1 MERKFKRFHHLTY
14 TDRLKI
20 EQMHNGRA
28 GIQEIADA
36 LRVNYTT
43 VYRELKRPGVMYEHL
58 NGDYT
63 TDMRYSAD
71 IAQQQYEYG
80 KTAKGRPIKLGN
92 DYALADYIERK
103 IADEGR
109 SPAAV
114 LMDIELEG
122 KQFSVRVCEKTI
134 YNYITNGVFLNI
146 TNKDL
151 PLHGVTKRG
160 YNRVRSASRPPQ
172 GESIERRPEEINQ
185 REEPFHWEM
194 DTVKGKQKT
203 KKCVLTLTERLSRN
217 EITLP
222 MYGATMEN
230 VVAALNG
237 LERKYGV
244 LFSKIFR
251 SITVDNGSE
260 FSDCEGMETSIFGG
274 QRTKMYYCH
283 PYSSYERG
291 SNENLNKMFRRL
303 FPKGTNFDEVPDEE
317 IIAAAD
323 WMNNYPREILGR
335 TTAARV
341 FNEQLAQITA

>member
-20 EQMHNGRA
+20 EQMHNGGA

-63 TDMRYSAD
+63 TDKRYSAD

-151 PLHGVTKRG
+151 PLHGETKRG

-172 GESIERRPEEINQ
+172 GESIEHRPEEINQ

-194 DTVKGKQKT
+194 DTVQLAVYGSLVQSHRIRDVAHLPAIFVQPCDLHAHLVIHDLVFQFSAQPSHSFRPSEH
-203 KKCVLTLTERLSRN
+203 KKISQVEPFRFFLRYILQ
-217 EITLP
+217 
-222 MYGATMEN
+222 
-230 VVAALNG
+230 VAFAKCNTY
-237 LERKYGV
+237 R
-244 LFSKIFR
+244 KIF
-251 SITVDNGSE
+251 
-260 FSDCEGMETSIFGG
+260 
-274 QRTKMYYCH
+274 
-283 PYSSYERG
+283 
-291 SNENLNKMFRRL
+291 
-303 FPKGTNFDEVPDEE
+303 
-317 IIAAAD
+317 
-323 WMNNYPREILGR
+323 
-335 TTAARV
+335 
-341 FNEQLAQITA
+341 QLKNSQTFTP

>member
-20 EQMHNGRA
+20 EQMYNGGA

-43 VYRELKRPGVMYEHL
+43 VYRELKRPGVMYDHL

-63 TDMRYSAD
+63 TDKRYSAD

-151 PLHGVTKRG
+151 PLHGETKRG

-237 LERKYGV
+237 LERK
-244 LFSKIFR
+244 
-251 SITVDNGSE
+251 
-260 FSDCEGMETSIFGG
+260 
-274 QRTKMYYCH
+274 
-283 PYSSYERG
+283 
-291 SNENLNKMFRRL
+291 
-303 FPKGTNFDEVPDEE
+303 
-317 IIAAAD
+317 
-323 WMNNYPREILGR
+323 
-335 TTAARV
+335 
-341 FNEQLAQITA
+341 

>member
-20 EQMHNGRA
+20 EQMYNGGA

-43 VYRELKRPGVMYEHL
+43 VYRELKRPGVMYDHL

-63 TDMRYSAD
+63 TDKRYSAD

-151 PLHGVTKRG
+151 PLHGETKRG

-172 GESIERRPEEINQ
+172 G
-185 REEPFHWEM
+185 REHRTQAGGNKPAGRAVSLGDGH
-194 DTVKGKQKT
+194 
-203 KKCVLTLTERLSRN
+203 
-217 EITLP
+217 
-222 MYGATMEN
+222 
-230 VVAALNG
+230 
-237 LERKYGV
+237 
-244 LFSKIFR
+244 
-251 SITVDNGSE
+251 
-260 FSDCEGMETSIFGG
+260 CEGQAKDEEVRADTDGETEP
-274 QRTKMYYCH
+274 QRDH
-283 PYSSYERG
+283 AAHVRRDHGERG
-291 SNENLNKMFRRL
+291 GGAERT
-303 FPKGTNFDEVPDEE
+303 GAEVWR
-317 IIAAAD
+317 A
-323 WMNNYPREILGR
+323 
-335 TTAARV
+335 V
-341 FNEQLAQITA
+341 Q

>member
-20 EQMHNGRA
+20 EQMYNGGA

-43 VYRELKRPGVMYEHL
+43 VYRELKRPGVMYDHL

-63 TDMRYSAD
+63 TDKRYSAD

-134 YNYITNGVFLNI
+134 YNYITNGVWR
-146 TNKDL
+146 L
-151 PLHGVTKRG
+151 PS
-160 YNRVRSASRPPQ
+160 SAGS
-172 GESIERRPEEINQ
+172 GRRC
-185 REEPFHWEM
+185 
-194 DTVKGKQKT
+194 TT
-203 KKCVLTLTERLSRN
+203 
-217 EITLP
+217 
-222 MYGATMEN
+222 ATRT
-230 VVAALNG
+230 AAM
-237 LERKYGV
+237 
-244 LFSKIFR
+244 S
-251 SITVDNGSE
+251 
-260 FSDCEGMETSIFGG
+260 
-274 QRTKMYYCH
+274 
-283 PYSSYERG
+283 
-291 SNENLNKMFRRL
+291 
-303 FPKGTNFDEVPDEE
+303 
-317 IIAAAD
+317 AAAT
-323 WMNNYPREILGR
+323 RI
-335 TTAARV
+335 
-341 FNEQLAQITA
+341 

>member
-20 EQMHNGRA
+20 EQMHNGGA
-28 GIQEIADA
+28 GVQEIADA

-43 VYRELKRPGVMYEHL
+43 VYRELKRPGVMYDHL

-63 TDMRYSAD
+63 TDKRYSAD

-122 KQFSVRVCEKTI
+122 KKFSVRVCEKPI

-151 PLHGVTKRG
+151 PLHGETKRG

-194 DTVKGKQKT
+194 DTVKGKKNGH
-203 KKCVLTLTERLSRN
+203 KCALMLSERAMRTELV
-217 EITLP
+217 LP
-222 MYGATMEN
+222 MAACTMEC
-230 VVAALNG
+230 VVEKLDQ
-237 LERKYGV
+237 LERRWGNK
-244 LFSKIFR
+244 FSRIFKT
-251 SITVDNGSE
+251 ITVDNGSE
-260 FSDCEGMETSIFGG
+260 FMDYEGMMTSKETGE
-274 QRTKMYYCH
+274 QRTQVFYCH
-283 PYSSYERG
+283 PYRSNERG
-291 SNENLNKMFRRL
+291 TNENQNRMFRRF
-303 FPKGTNFDEVPDEE
+303 FPKGTDLDAVPDED
-317 IIAAAD
+317 ISAVQD
-323 WMNNYPREILGR
+323 WMNNYPRKLLGGK
-335 TTAARV
+335 TAGMLFDEFVAS
-341 FNEQLAQITA
+341 LS

>member
-1 MERKFKRFHHLTY
+1 MEKRFKRFHHLTY

-20 EQMHNGRA
+20 EQMHCGGA
-28 GIQEIADA
+28 GVREIADA

-63 TDMRYSAD
+63 TEMRYSAD
-71 IAQQQYEYG
+71 KAQQQYEYG

-92 DYALADYIERK
+92 DYELAAYIERK
-103 IADEGR
+103 IADEHR

-114 LMDIELEG
+114 LMDMKLEG
-122 KQFSVRVCEKTI
+122 KRFAVSVCEKTI
-134 YNYITNGVFLNI
+134 YNYIAGGVFLRI

-151 PLHGVTKRG
+151 PMRGESKRG
-160 YNRVRSASRPPQ
+160 YNKVRAAARPSA
-172 GESIERRPEEINQ
+172 GESIEHRPEEVGR
-185 REEPFHWEM
+185 REEPWHWEM

-203 KKCVLTLTERLSRN
+203 KKCVLALTERLSRH

-237 LERKYGV
+237 LERKYGK

-260 FSDCEGMETSIFGG
+260 FSDCEGMEASIYGG
-274 QRTKMYYCH
+274 RRTTVYYCH

-291 SNENLNKMFRRL
+291 TNENQNKMFRRL
-303 FPKGTNFDEVPDEE
+303 FPKGTNFDEVPDEQ

-323 WMNNYPREILGR
+323 WMNNYPRKRLGR
-335 TTAARV
+335 TTADIV
-341 FNEQLAQITA
+341 FNEHLAQIVT